1 MGEKVSGVHEPDD
14 DSQTVSEAVPLE
26 WEPSVSIQQLRKEFE
41 EGAKVAVHS
50 LSLDMYEGQI
60 TALLGHNGAGKTTT
74 ISCISGLIS
83 ATSGDCVVYGN
94 SIQTKMDAIRRN
106 MGICPQHDVLYAQL
120 TVLEHVELFGTIKG
134 VPSDEVENA
143 ALDMIEKVGLT
154 EKINVMSTALSGGQ
168 KRKLSLAISMIGPCQ
183 FILCDE
189 PTSVRMPGHDQLPA
203 LAASLS
209 TSQ

>member
-1 MGEKVSGVHEPDD
+1 MSGEHEPDD
-14 DSQTVSEAVPLE
+14 DSQTVSEAVPPE
-26 WEPSVSIQQLRKEFE
+26 WREPSVSIQQLRKEFE

-74 ISCISGLIS
+74 ISCISGLIP

-134 VPSDEVENA
+134 VPSDEVEDA